1 MSAEQGFYALVAIDR
16 AANGENSLYRM
27 GEVTKNTSK
36 PSTSVTRRGNS
47 SCQPQEDLI
56 ANHLAVETEE
66 KFIQVCL

>member
-1 MSAEQGFYALVAIDR
+1 MLID
-16 AANGENSLYRM
+16 L
-27 GEVTKNTSK
+27 TQHT
-36 PSTSVTRRGNS
+36 TRRGNS